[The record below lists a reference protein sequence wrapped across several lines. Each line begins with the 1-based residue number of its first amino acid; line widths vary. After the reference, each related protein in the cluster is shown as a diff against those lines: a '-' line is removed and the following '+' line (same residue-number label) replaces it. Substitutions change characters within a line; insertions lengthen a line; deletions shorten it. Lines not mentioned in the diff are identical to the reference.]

1 MQRHTLLYKNLNKSA
16 MHAVISLLLKS
27 RKFWRYLLLTSSML
41 LHDVIL
47 TSNCCQRYTE
57 CLITT
62 LFQQDS
68 APAHCAVHVQ
78 QLNCCVKNAKL
89 PCAQSVASK
98 APNSSDLSPVDYEM
112 WAVMQRCVYHR
123 QIHSVDEFK
132 RWLNDVWCGLEQ
144 SIYYKATD
152 QWRGRHLAC
161 VMLKEDILSTGCELA
176 MLILSISVTF
186 SVTC

>member
-1 MQRHTLLYKNLNKSA
+1 
-16 MHAVISLLLKS
+16 
-27 RKFWRYLLLTSSML
+27 ML

>member
-1 MQRHTLLYKNLNKSA
+1 